1 MAILLFIINFASMQ
15 VNYFRFRYLALLVG
29 VVYLFSFGY
38 FQRWDTSIRYGGDS
52 WGYYGYLPATF
63 IYGDLHDISDSYLKR
78 FPYTN
83 LGPHFPSPGG
93 ELPIAENGHRVI
105 KYTCGVAILQLPFF
119 AAGHAWAGL
128 DGGYP
133 QDGFSFPYV
142 FCVLLGNLFYLLF
155 GGYLL
160 YLLLAGHFNP
170 KIAFWTLLVLALGTN
185 LFNFAVYRAG
195 MSHAYLF
202 SLYAGLMYATWRF
215 YARPQQQWIVL
226 AAICAGMITLI
237 RPVEILCLA
246 IPLAYGLTDRAKLQ
260 DRLKF
265 WGEHWR
271 WLFLAAGIFILCG
284 IPQLLYWKYASGHW
298 LFDSYPNEAF
308 DFANAKIFSG
318 LFSTQNGWLVYSP
331 IMVLSLTGIIA
342 LLRKR
347 DWLWPV
353 LLILPLHIYIAYS
366 WWCWYYINGFGSR
379 PMVELYALLAI
390 PLAYSFAFLDRRKW
404 TSFLLVIMSTGVIGL
419 QLFQNWQHSEGI
431 LWSEM
436 ANGAYYRSV
445 FGKTEMSYDALVA
458 FDSDEMQPD
467 STGLM
472 RQKELV
478 KLDFEEQDS
487 TLDMVSSPVYRGQ
500 KALKITPEQKY
511 ASIYEG
517 LLGVDGV
524 PGGDWLQVS
533 AYCYK
538 EKKEFPWYTAPSIV
552 VEFSDDKGMKKYRQ
566 VRIDSKLNNPGFS
579 LWGGEPG
586 NWGYVR
592 LWVQVPKETTPE
604 TMLKVYFMVEQQV
617 VYADDVS
624 VVLWK

>member
-1 MAILLFIINFASMQ
+1 MQ
-15 VNYFRFRYLALLVG
+15 VNYFRFRYLVLLVG
-29 VVYLFSFGY
+29 AVYLFSFGY
-38 FQRWDTSIRYGGDS
+38 FQRWNTSIRHGGDS

-78 FPYTN
+78 FSYTN

-105 KYTCGVAILQLPFF
+105 KYTCGVAVLQLPFF
-119 AAGHAWAGL
+119 AIGHAWAGL
-128 DGGYP
+128 DSNYP

-142 FCVLLGNLFYLLF
+142 FCVLFGNLFYLLL

-160 YLLLAGHFNP
+160 YLLLAGYFNA

-215 YARPQQQWIVL
+215 YAKPQQQWIIW

-246 IPLAYGLTDRAKLQ
+246 IPLAYGLTDKVKLQ
-260 DRLKF
+260 ERITF
-265 WGEHWR
+265 WGKHWR

-308 DFANAKIFSG
+308 DFANAKIASG

-331 IMVLSLTGIIA
+331 IMALCLTGIVA
-342 LLRKR
+342 LFRKR

-390 PLAYSFAFLDRRKW
+390 PLAYSFAYLDRRKW
-404 TSFLLVIMSTGVIGL
+404 TSFFLVVITAGAICL

-436 ANGAYYRSV
+436 ANGAYYRAV

-458 FDSDEMQPD
+458 FDSDEYQPD
-467 STGLM
+467 STKLQFQRSLYQNSFEKEDEGLT
-472 RQKELV
+472 QV
-478 KLDFEEQDS
+478 
-487 TLDMVSSPVYRGQ
+487 DMPVYEGSFAA
-500 KALKITPEQKY
+500 ALSPEKKY
-511 ASIYEG
+511 FEFINNSFQE
-517 LLGVDGV
+517 LGVEQGQ
-524 PGGDWLQVS
+524 WLHVS
-533 AYCYK
+533 VWGYKK
-538 EKKEFPWYTAPSIV
+538 EKESPWYVAPSIV
-552 VEFSDDKGMKKYRQ
+552 IEFAKDGVVKKYRQ

-579 LWGGEPG
+579 LWGGEP
-586 NWGYVR
+586 NHWGYIR
-592 LWVQVPKETTPE
+592 MWVKVPVGFSGDDRI
-604 TMLKVYFMVEQQV
+604 KVYANASEKMV
-617 VYADDVS
+617 YLDNAS
-624 VVLWK
+624 IGLWNMH